1 MSRGGCS
8 PPESSWNRGGIE
20 AAEHQSCDDR
30 VKTHSS
36 AHLVEK

>member
-8 PPESSWNRGGIE
+8 RPKSWWNRSCRSVLR
-20 AAEHQSCDDR
+20 QSCDAR

-36 AHLVEK
+36 AHLVER